1 MAVAES
7 GLPGKSQP
15 ADETRAVVPADA
27 RGTVRPKAT
36 TLENEQLPPG
46 TVAGSYVLEGVL
58 GSGGG
63 GMIYAARH
71 RVLGRE
77 AAVKVLRSEMVGSPT
92 MIARFLRE
100 ATAVNTIR
108 HPNIV
113 DIYEFGDL
121 PDGRP
126 FYVMELLRGTDM
138 KKLLRVHGRYSP
150 EETVELLEQVC
161 QALEATHR
169 AGIVHR
175 DLKASNIILCDTSE
189 GPVAKLVDFGIAK
202 LLHPEPGAQGLTE
215 AGALLGTSHNMAPEQ
230 IRGEEVDER
239 TDIYALGVL
248 LYQLLTAQLPFVAQQ
263 IQDVAWM
270 HLQAPPPRPS
280 QAAPVA
286 PAIDAVV
293 LRCMEKERERR
304 YPTVTA
310 FITDLRAA
318 CGLSTENIDETARAV
333 GVYVELRTVE
343 GAEDDLDDAIMEDI
357 ANVLDTT
364 EEALLSAGFL
374 LPTQTSNAI
383 LAIRAT
389 TDRLPE
395 VDRADAIAVAE
406 ALHRQLA
413 GRGSAD
419 PRLHVNIS
427 VRAHAAVVRRVEGRI
442 EIVGGPLL
450 ATDQWTA
457 RHIAAD
463 VFVNDAFEV
472 TAPGNT

>member
-1 MAVAES
+1 MAPADS
-7 GLPGKSQP
+7 SLPRKSEGP
-15 ADETRAVVPADA
+15 DETRTVVPASS
-27 RGTVRPKAT
+27 RGTLRAQAAT
-36 TLENEQLPPG
+36 SESEQLATG
-46 TVAGSYVLEGVL
+46 TVAGSYILGGVL

-71 RVLGRE
+71 SVLGRP

-92 MIARFLRE
+92 MVARFLRE

-113 DIYEFGDL
+113 DIYEFGEL

-126 FYVMELLRGTDM
+126 FYVMELLAGTDL

-150 EETVELLEQVC
+150 EETVELLGQVC
-161 QALEATHR
+161 RALEATHR

-175 DLKASNIILCDTSE
+175 DLKASNIILCDTDL

-202 LLHPEPGAQGLTE
+202 LLHPEPGAQGLTD
-215 AGALLGTSHNMAPEQ
+215 AGSMLGTSHNMAPEQ
-230 IRGEEVDER
+230 ILGEVIDER

-248 LYQLLTAQLPFVAQQ
+248 LYQLLTAQLPFTAEQ

-280 QAAPVA
+280 QAAPVS

-310 FITDLRAA
+310 FMADLRAA
-318 CGLSTENIDETARAV
+318 CGLSSDNSDETARAV
-333 GVYVELRTVE
+333 GVYVELRTAE
-343 GAEDDLDDAIMEDI
+343 GAGDDLDDAVMEDI
-357 ANVLDTT
+357 AKVLDIT
-364 EEALLSAGFL
+364 EGALLSVGFL
-374 LPTQTSNAI
+374 LPLQTSNAI
-383 LAIRAT
+383 LAVRAL
-389 TDRLPE
+389 TDRTPE
-395 VDRADAIAVAE
+395 VDRAEAIEVAE
-406 ALHRQLA
+406 DLHRRLA
-413 GRGSAD
+413 ARVSPD

-427 VRAHAAVVRRVEGRI
+427 VRAHAAIVRRLEGRL
-442 EIVGGPLL
+442 EVVGGPLL
-450 ATDQWTA
+450 AIDQW
-457 RHIAAD
+457 AAKHVATD